1 MRWSHEDLASV
12 HYASCIDNKR
22 RRASRVHQL
31 EAVSQGPASTVPP
44 PWYDG
49 KEMWTEDSETHIGC
63 HNVTSLEAGDGRDFV
78 VTARDMTANE
88 KRTFRGSLANS

>member
-1 MRWSHEDLASV
+1 
-12 HYASCIDNKR
+12 
-22 RRASRVHQL
+22 
-31 EAVSQGPASTVPP
+31 
-44 PWYDG
+44 
-49 KEMWTEDSETHIGC
+49 MWTEDSETHIGC